1 MHDGDLDAKKAELL
15 SQGNEQNITTFTR
28 VPISDLALSS
38 ISRNCM
44 GIKVVKRI
52 SIILLGLF
60 VWLPLTGADNEKLKL
75 LELEAKQFFKV
86 FSKALEKDD
95 STEASMHIA
104 PKYRKGFRK
113 GYRFWRGY
121 KLSALKVVGVPDKAG
136 VLRVRTQI
144 MSPAGKKDAEI
155 KKLLRIKDRWFLFER

>member
-28 VPISDLALSS
+28 ALISYLALSS
-38 ISRNCM
+38 ISRNCT

-52 SIILLGLF
+52 LIILLGFF
-60 VWLPLTGADNEKLKL
+60 VWLPLTGADNEELKL

-95 STEASMHIA
+95 SIEASMHIA
-104 PKYRKGFRK
+104 PKYREGFRK
-113 GYRFWRGY
+113 GYGFWHGY

-144 MSPAGKKDAEI
+144 MSPAGKKDTEI

>member
-28 VPISDLALSS
+28 ALISYLALPS
-38 ISRNCM
+38 ISRNGT

-52 SIILLGLF
+52 LIILLGFF
-60 VWLPLTGADNEKLKL
+60 VWLPLTGADNEELKL

-95 STEASMHIA
+95 SIEASMHIA
-104 PKYRKGFRK
+104 TKYREGFRK
-113 GYRFWRGY
+113 RYRFWRGY
-121 KLSALKVVGVPDKAG
+121 KLSALKVVGLPDKAG

-144 MSPAGKKDAEI
+144 MSPAGKKDTET

>member
-1 MHDGDLDAKKAELL
+1 
-15 SQGNEQNITTFTR
+15 
-28 VPISDLALSS
+28 
-38 ISRNCM
+38 M

-60 VWLPLTGADNEKLKL
+60 VWLPLTGAENEKLKL

-95 STEASMHIA
+95 SIEASMHIA
-104 PKYRKGFRK
+104 TKYREGFRK

-121 KLSALKVVGVPDKAG
+121 KLSALKVVGFPDKEG

-144 MSPAGKKDAEI
+144 MYPAGKKDTEI
-155 KKLLRIKDRWFLFER
+155 KKLLRVNGQWLLLEK

>member
-15 SQGNEQNITTFTR
+15 SQGNEQNIAPFTR
-28 VPISDLALSS
+28 VPISDLVLSS
-38 ISRNCM
+38 FSYNCM

-52 SIILLGLF
+52 LIILLGLL
-60 VWLPLTGADNEKLKL
+60 VWLPLTGAENEELKL
-75 LELEAKQFFKV
+75 LELEAKHFFKV

-95 STEASMHIA
+95 SIEASMHIA
-104 PKYRKGFRK
+104 TKYREGFRK

-144 MSPAGKKDAEI
+144 ISPAGKKDTEI

>member
-1 MHDGDLDAKKAELL
+1 ML

-28 VPISDLALSS
+28 ALISYLALSS
-38 ISRNCM
+38 ISRNGT

-52 SIILLGLF
+52 LIILLGVF
-60 VWLPLTGADNEKLKL
+60 VWLPLTGADNEELKL

-95 STEASMHIA
+95 SIEASMHIA
-104 PKYRKGFRK
+104 TKYREGFRK
-113 GYRFWRGY
+113 RYRFWRDY
-121 KLSALKVVGVPDKAG
+121 KLSALKVVGLPDKAG

-144 MSPAGKKDAEI
+144 MSPAGKKDTEI